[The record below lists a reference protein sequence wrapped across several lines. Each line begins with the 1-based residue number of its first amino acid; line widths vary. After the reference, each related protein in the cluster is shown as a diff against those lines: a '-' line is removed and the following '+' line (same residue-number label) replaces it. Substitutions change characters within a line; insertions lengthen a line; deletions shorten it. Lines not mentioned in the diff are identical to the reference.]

1 MRIAFYSPLKPPTH
15 PNPSGDRRMSRL
27 LIDALRFAGHRVDLV
42 SELRSYDKNGDA
54 RRQSEIAARAEGAV
68 ADLLR
73 GWTAQPA
80 AGRPDIWF
88 TYHLY
93 HKAPDHLGPSIAAA
107 LNIPYVVAEASHA
120 PKREGG
126 PWDAGFQTAR
136 KAIQQARVIF
146 CLTRRDRAGIEP
158 LVGPDA
164 RLIFLPPFLDATRF
178 LRAGDHA
185 AAARAKL
192 AAERDLDPSLRW
204 LLAVGMMRDG
214 DKSVSYARLADA
226 LARLPGD
233 DWRLIVVGD
242 GEAAGRIRAGFGP
255 IQSKVCYLGA
265 QDPAALPEIYAA
277 CDLYVWPAAGEAYGM
292 AFLEA
297 QAAGLPVVA
306 GNERGVPDVVRDGE
320 TGLLATPGDAGDFA
334 SKVRRL
340 LDDDLQRDRLGR
352 QARRFVAEDRR
363 VDKAAAILDE
373 GLRWALNC
381 C

>member
-27 LIDALRFAGHRVDLV
+27 LIDALRMAGHKVDLA
-42 SELRSYDKNGDA
+42 SELRSYDKLGDA
-54 RRQSEIAARAEGAV
+54 RRQGEIETRAEEEV
-68 ADLLR
+68 AGLLR
-73 GWTAQPA
+73 DWA
-80 AGRPDIWF
+80 AGPATDRPDVWF

-93 HKAPDHLGPSIAAA
+93 HKAPDHLGPPIAAA
-107 LNIPYVVAEASHA
+107 LDIPYVVAEASHA

-126 PWDAGFQTAR
+126 PWDAGFKTAR

-164 RLIFLPPFLDATRF
+164 RMIYLPPFLDASRF
-178 LRAGDHA
+178 LQA
-185 AAARAKL
+185 AADRARL
-192 AAERDLDPSLRW
+192 AAEHGLDPSRRW
-204 LLAVGMMRDG
+204 LLAVGMMRGG
-214 DKSVSYARLADA
+214 DKAVSYARLADA
-226 LARLPGD
+226 LGRLPGD

-242 GEAAGRIRAGFGP
+242 GEAAERIRAGFDP
-255 IQSKVCYLGA
+255 IQSEVFYLGA
-265 QDPAALPEIYAA
+265 QDPDDLPAIYAA

-306 GNERGVPDVVRDGE
+306 GNERGVPDVVLDGN
-320 TGLLATPGDAGDFA
+320 TGLLATPDDAADFA
-334 SKVRRL
+334 LKIRRL
-340 LDDDLQRDRLGR
+340 LDDDRERDRLGR
-352 QARRFVAEDRR
+352 QAQRFVAEDRP
-363 VDKAAAILDE
+363 VEKAAAILDE
-373 GLRWALNC
+373 GLQWALNC